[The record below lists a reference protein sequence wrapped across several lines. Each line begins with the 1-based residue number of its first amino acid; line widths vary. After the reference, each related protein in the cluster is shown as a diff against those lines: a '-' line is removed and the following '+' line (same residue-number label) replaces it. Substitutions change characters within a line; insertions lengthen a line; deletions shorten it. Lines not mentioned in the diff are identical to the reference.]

1 MLLYYATYDE
11 LNSAKVKFVGSGT
24 SKSIKPLFTTKEED
38 LEFKKVLWLSIF
50 FIARNEGEP
59 EGANLMIQREFLEA
73 LLIYLDPGQS
83 NTAMH
88 NWQSP

>member
-1 MLLYYATYDE
+1 MNFDSHIFFLANEQGSQQKQSFYEMLLYYATYDE

-59 EGANLMIQREFLEA
+59 EGANLMIQR
-73 LLIYLDPGQS
+73 
-83 NTAMH
+83 
-88 NWQSP
+88 